1 MAASLAFHDLPYTE
15 LLGAPKGRR
24 RTAQGVSPGNTNSN
38 NVSPERAKQL
48 VSVLKSNSASP
59 FQGSAIC
66 TLNPGLTPWAVLLD
80 PFGVLIGVPF
90 GTVTLFPVNLTPIG
104 TILPEIS

>member
-48 VSVLKSNSASP
+48 VSVLKSNSVSP
-59 FQGSAIC
+59 FQGSASC
-66 TLNPGLTPWAVLLD
+66 TLNPGLTPWAVLMD
-80 PFGVLIGVPF
+80 PFGV
-90 GTVTLFPVNLTPIG
+90 PIQFRDCPH
-104 TILPEIS
+104 LRASRSAPDRKESHFS